1 MVQDFLII
9 LHVCSQIL
17 NFNLYAIQV
26 TFVGTKILDIMHFV
40 TNSIELLL
48 LIFCIFAWN
57 RCGFKFHSLI
67 AFLQLEKLVII
78 CIFAWNRCGLKIHSL
93 IVFLQ
98 LEKLVIVCIHYT
110 LTDTIFVIL
119 YRSFLTV
126 QLGINA
132 FTILA
137 ECMLLC
143 KIHKKYTNIP
153 QQHELNILHD
163 I

>member
-9 LHVCSQIL
+9 LHFCSQIL

-26 TFVGTKILDIMHFV
+26 TFVGTNILDIMHFV

-57 RCGFKFHSLI
+57 RCGFKIHSLI
-67 AFLQLEKLVII
+67 AFLQLEKLVI
-78 CIFAWNRCGLKIHSL
+78 
-93 IVFLQ
+93 
-98 LEKLVIVCIHYT
+98 VCIHFT

-119 YRSFLTV
+119 YKSFLTV
-126 QLGINA
+126 LLGINA

>member
-78 CIFAWNRCGLKIHSL
+78 CIHF
-93 IVFLQ
+93 
-98 LEKLVIVCIHYT
+98 T
-110 LTDTIFVIL
+110 LTKTIFVIL
-119 YRSFLTV
+119 YKSFLAV
-126 QLGINA
+126 LLGINA
-132 FTILA
+132 CTILA
-137 ECMLLC
+137 ECMLMYT
-143 KIHKKYTNIP
+143 IKKHTNLP
-153 QQHELNILHD
+153 QQEHGLQNLA
-163 I
+163 

>member
-26 TFVGTKILDIMHFV
+26 TFVGTNILDIMHFV

-78 CIFAWNRCGLKIHSL
+78 CIHFALTKI
-93 IVFLQ
+93 
-98 LEKLVIVCIHYT
+98 
-110 LTDTIFVIL
+110 IFVIL
-119 YRSFLTV
+119 YKSFLAV
-126 QLGINA
+126 LLGINA
-132 FTILA
+132 CTILT
-137 ECMLLC
+137 ECMLLYT
-143 KIHKKYTNIP
+143 IKKT
-153 QQHELNILHD
+153 H
-163 I
+163 

>member
-57 RCGFKFHSLI
+57 RCGFKFHSLV
-67 AFLQLEKLVII
+67 ALLHVEKLVII
-78 CIFAWNRCGLKIHSL
+78 CIHFA
-93 IVFLQ
+93 
-98 LEKLVIVCIHYT
+98 
-110 LTDTIFVIL
+110 LTKVHFVML
-119 YRSFLTV
+119 YKSFLAV
-126 QLGINA
+126 LLGINA
-132 FTILA
+132 CTILA
-137 ECMLLC
+137 ECMSMV
-143 KIHKKYTNIP
+143 YTLRKHTNLP
-153 QQHELNILHD
+153 QQEHELQNLA
-163 I
+163 

>member
-1 MVQDFLII
+1 MLQDFLII
-9 LHVCSQIL
+9 LHICSQIL
-17 NFNLYAIQV
+17 NLNLYAIQV
-26 TFVGTKILDIMHFV
+26 TFIGTKIHDIMHFA

-48 LIFCIFAWN
+48 LIY
-57 RCGFKFHSLI
+57 
-67 AFLQLEKLVII
+67 

-98 LEKLVIVCIHYT
+98 IEKLVIVCIHFT

-126 QLGINA
+126 LLAVNSC
-132 FTILA
+132 TILT

>member
-1 MVQDFLII
+1 MLQDFLII
-9 LHVCSQIL
+9 LHICNQIL
-17 NFNLYAIQV
+17 NLNLYAIQV
-26 TFVGTKILDIMHFV
+26 TFIGIKIHDIMHFA
-40 TNSIELLL
+40 TNSLEILL
-48 LIFCIFAWN
+48 LIYCIFAWN
-57 RCGFKFHSLI
+57 K
-67 AFLQLEKLVII
+67 
-78 CIFAWNRCGLKIHSL
+78 CGLKIHSL
-93 IVFLQ
+93 IVLFQ
-98 LEKLVIVCIHYT
+98 IEKLVIVCIHFT
-110 LTDTIFVIL
+110 FTDTIFVIL

-126 QLGINA
+126 LLAVNS

>member
-9 LHVCSQIL
+9 LHFCSQIL

-26 TFVGTKILDIMHFV
+26 TFVGTNILDIMHFV

-78 CIFAWNRCGLKIHSL
+78 CIHF
-93 IVFLQ
+93 
-98 LEKLVIVCIHYT
+98 T
-110 LTDTIFVIL
+110 LTKTIFVIL
-119 YRSFLTV
+119 YKSFLAV
-126 QLGINA
+126 LLGMNA
-132 FTILA
+132 CTILV
-137 ECMLLC
+137 ECMLLYT
-143 KIHKKYTNIP
+143 IKKHTNLP
-153 QQHELNILHD
+153 KQQHELQNLA
-163 I
+163 

>member
-9 LHVCSQIL
+9 LHFCSQIL

-26 TFVGTKILDIMHFV
+26 TFVGTNILDIMHFV

-78 CIFAWNRCGLKIHSL
+78 CIHF
-93 IVFLQ
+93 
-98 LEKLVIVCIHYT
+98 T
-110 LTDTIFVIL
+110 LTKTIFVIL
-119 YRSFLTV
+119 YKSFLAV
-126 QLGINA
+126 LLGINA
-132 FTILA
+132 CTILV
-137 ECMLLC
+137 ECMLLYTSN
-143 KIHKKYTNIP
+143 KKHTNLP
-153 QQHELNILHD
+153 QQQHALQD
-163 I
+163 FA

>member
-57 RCGFKFHSLI
+57 RCGFKFHSLV
-67 AFLQLEKLVII
+67 ALLHVEKLVII
-78 CIFAWNRCGLKIHSL
+78 CIHFALTKI
-93 IVFLQ
+93 
-98 LEKLVIVCIHYT
+98 
-110 LTDTIFVIL
+110 IFVIL
-119 YRSFLTV
+119 YKSFLAV
-126 QLGINA
+126 LLGINA
-132 FTILA
+132 CTILA
-137 ECMLLC
+137 ECMLMYT
-143 KIHKKYTNIP
+143 IKKHTNLP
-153 QQHELNILHD
+153 QQEHGLQNLA
-163 I
+163 